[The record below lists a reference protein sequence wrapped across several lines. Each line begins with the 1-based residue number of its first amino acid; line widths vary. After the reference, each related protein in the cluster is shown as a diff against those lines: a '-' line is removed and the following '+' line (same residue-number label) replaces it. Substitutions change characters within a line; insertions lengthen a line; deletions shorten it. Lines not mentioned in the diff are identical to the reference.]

1 MARKSNKRVE
11 TVFGKEIIVNE
22 QYYLNN
28 RSLPTVD
35 SEYEW
40 TPEMVAALAR
50 AREDIHFFATTFFTI
65 INGNRQREC
74 IQLREYQVRMLN
86 TMAKENRVL
95 FNTSRQIGKCVSPSM
110 MVSCRLKWLPFLPSF
125 KLKVRTLF
133 RIQKCLNYVKN
144 KLRILFS

>member
-50 AREDIHFFATTFFTI
+50 AREDIHYFATTFFTI

-74 IQLREYQVRMLN
+74 IQLREYQIRMLESMKN
-86 TMAKENRVL
+86 HNRL
-95 FNTSRQIGKCVSPSM
+95 IFNCSRQIRKIDFDDHLRSVACELLSRSAYHHPRTQGKNGERALLS
-110 MVSCRLKWLPFLPSF
+110 
-125 KLKVRTLF
+125 
-133 RIQKCLNYVKN
+133 Y
-144 KLRILFS
+144 